1 MTNKV
6 ALVTGAGGSIGSH
19 VCEALAKTGFAIAVN
34 DIDPAAAARTVT
46 ALTDLG
52 HGARAFTSDISDRGA
67 VDAMVDEIERDFGPL
82 GVLVNNAGVPG
93 PFSLLVD
100 LDDDVW
106 DRTLR
111 VHLTGSFYLIR
122 AAARRMVTRRSG
134 RIVSVASVAGMRGT
148 VGSAEYGAA
157 KAGMMNLTMT
167 AAKELAPYG
176 ITANAVAPSMVG
188 TRVNRE
194 LAESGSRFI
203 STALEGTPDG
213 ELVDPAD
220 IAALVAFLCSPAAQR
235 INGVTHPI
243 DGASTLEMATDG
255 YMRRSL
261 AKRSAFLTGMNDD
274 ASA

>member
-1 MTNKV
+1 MMRNV
-6 ALVTGAGGSIGSH
+6 ALITGAGGSIGGH
-19 VCEALAKTGFAIAVN
+19 ICEALARTGFAIAVN
-34 DIDPAAAARTVT
+34 DINPEAAASTVA
-46 ALTDLG
+46 ALKQLG
-52 HGARAFTSDISDRGA
+52 YDARAFVSDITDSGT
-67 VDAMVDEIERDFGPL
+67 VDAMVDNIERDFGPL
-82 GVLVNNAGVPG
+82 GALINNAGVPG
-93 PFSLLVD
+93 PFSLLID
-100 LDDDVW
+100 LEDAIW
-106 DRTLR
+106 ERTLR

-122 AAARRMVTRRSG
+122 AVARRMIGRRSG

-148 VGSAEYGAA
+148 VGSGEYGAA

-176 ITANAVAPSMVG
+176 ITANAVAPGMVG
-188 TRVNRE
+188 TRINRE
-194 LAESGSRFI
+194 LAENGSRFI

-220 IAALVAFLCSPAAQR
+220 IATLVAFLCSPAAQR

-261 AKRSAFLTGMNDD
+261 AKRSAFLNGTDDD